1 MTANTMTLKSYLTAI
16 ILVTITLIIAVSG
29 GLLVFAT
36 KQTYLDGVSQRGIE
50 LAQVLASDERVIAAI
65 QRSNSGTPTSLQD
78 YIENLRAKT
87 DASYIVVTNRDG
99 IRLSHPLPERIGKRF
114 IGEDILPT
122 LNQGQ
127 TRTTEGTGSLGTAIR
142 NFAPVFATATDAD
155 ANSSANTLA
164 ANTQKAREVIGA
176 ISIGYLRQSVAD
188 LLFQYYKEAIV
199 WLGIIYVL
207 AILLTLSLL
216 SKLKRTF
223 LDYEPEEIVQRFKE
237 HSLLLDSIREGI
249 IAIDR
254 DHRITAINKAAS
266 YWIAPDKSDAQLI
279 GLPLD
284 SVSPGLE
291 QLIIDSLSQRNK
303 HSITLGRHT
312 FAVTLYPLNARHPG
326 LNNAGFMMV
335 LNHEQDMSELQQEL
349 AATTAWAQQLRAQT
363 HEHNN
368 KLNVI
373 SGLLQA
379 DKVQDAIDYLQQES
393 DQHQQI
399 LGALVKRIEN
409 SPVAG
414 MLLAKHNYA
423 SNHHIQ
429 FTLDEDSQLGN
440 YPQATND
447 DLITLIGNLVDNA
460 FEAAQHAQ
468 GNARRSGK
476 EKVPSAAVSLYLSDR
491 NKYLMITVEDNGKGV
506 DTAIAE
512 RMFELGV
519 SGKEIH
525 SEHGMGLYLVS
536 RVVHR
541 YNGTIDW
548 ERIDDTTVFSVYLDK
563 RALQQ

>member
-65 QRSNSGTPTSLQD
+65 QRSNSGIPTSLQD

-99 IRLSHPLPERIGKRF
+99 IRLSHPLPERLGKRF

-127 TRTTEGTGSLGTAIR
+127 TRSTEGTGSLGTAIR
-142 NFAPVFATATDAD
+142 NFAPVFEPAPGPDRLQQQTG
-155 ANSSANTLA
+155 S
-164 ANTQKAREVIGA
+164 QVIGA

-379 DKVQDAIDYLQQES
+379 DKVQAAIDYLQQES

-476 EKVPSAAVSLYLSDR
+476 EKLPSAAVSLYLSDR

-506 DTAIAE
+506 DTDIAE

>member
-65 QRSNSGTPTSLQD
+65 QRSNSGIPTSLQD

-99 IRLSHPLPERIGKRF
+99 IRLSHPLPERLGKRF

-127 TRTTEGTGSLGTAIR
+127 TRSTEGTGSLGTAIR
-142 NFAPVFATATDAD
+142 NFAPVFEPAPGPDRLQQQTG
-155 ANSSANTLA
+155 S
-164 ANTQKAREVIGA
+164 QVIGA

-379 DKVQDAIDYLQQES
+379 DKVQAAIDYLQQES

-476 EKVPSAAVSLYLSDR
+476 EKLPSAAVSLYLSDR